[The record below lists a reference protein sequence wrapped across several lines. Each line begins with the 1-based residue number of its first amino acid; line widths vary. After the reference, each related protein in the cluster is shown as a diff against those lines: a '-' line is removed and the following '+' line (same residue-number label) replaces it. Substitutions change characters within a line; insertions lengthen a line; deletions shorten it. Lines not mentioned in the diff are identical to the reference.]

1 MSLVATLIIGLSA
14 IVLVLPQLAFPQRLL
29 DKLTQN
35 YHNQIVEAAPRPKID
50 TPYAKTPIAIADKKP
65 LEVGAKAALV
75 LDPSS
80 QKILFEKN
88 SQQKLPMASLTKM
101 MTALVIMNHHRL
113 DETVT
118 IPAIPSENVTGS
130 QAVGVRPGEKFKLS
144 EALRIMLI
152 YSANDMATALAVWD
166 AGSTEKF
173 ATKMNNEA
181 AWWKL
186 NQSHFVNP
194 TGLDADGHVTSAT
207 DLARLARILLA
218 SPTFAE
224 IVKTNSYQATSLD
237 GKVYNL
243 ISTNQLLRSRN
254 DVFGIKTGF
263 DSSAGECLITLARRD
278 GNSII
283 TVVLN
288 SPDRFAESQSM
299 IEWAF
304 ANHTWQ

>member
-1 MSLVATLIIGLSA
+1 MSLASLLIIALAVIGLA
-14 IVLVLPQLAFPQRLL
+14 LP
-29 DKLTQN
+29 KLTWPQHLLHHIGQN
-35 YHNQIVEAAPRPKID
+35 YHGLTTKVAARPDIN
-50 TPYAKTPIAIADKKP
+50 TTYTKTP
-65 LEVGAKAALV
+65 VAKANIQLLKINAKSAIIIDLN
-75 LDPSS
+75 S

-101 MTALVIMNHHRL
+101 MTALVIMNHHKL

-118 IPAIPSENVTGS
+118 IPQLQPEAVAGS
-130 QAVGVRPGEKFKLS
+130 QVVGVQPGEQFKLS

-152 YSANDMATALAVWD
+152 YSANDMAQALAVWD
-166 AGSTEKF
+166 AGSIENF
-173 ATKMNNEA
+173 VVKMNSEA
-181 AWWKL
+181 TWWKL

-194 TGLDADGHVTSAT
+194 AGLDADGHVTSST
-207 DLARLARILLA
+207 DLARLARILLT

-224 IVKTNSYQATSLD
+224 IVKTNSYQASSLE
-237 GKVYNL
+237 GKAYNL
-243 ISTNQLLRSRN
+243 ISTNQLLRSRD

-263 DSSAGECLITLARRD
+263 DSNAGECLIALARRD
-278 GNSII
+278 NSSIV